1 MIRNQQTISKS
12 IHVSGK
18 GYWSGL
24 DVNVEIR
31 PAAPNQ
37 GIAFVRRD
45 LAGQPR
51 IEVLPENCVD
61 IPRRTCIQKGP
72 ASVEMIEH
80 IMAALAGLQIDNCE
94 IWVDRAEMPA
104 FDGSS
109 QDVVAQLLSVDVVD
123 QGIAKPT
130 LFIQEEIGVEFEG
143 SWIKAI
149 PGSNASP
156 MQLRYELEYDAAV
169 IGKQEID
176 LDLTPRSFVTEL
188 ASARTFLLDVE
199 AEWLRSQGL
208 GRNVSFSDLL
218 VFGPEGVI
226 DNELRFENEC
236 VRHKALD
243 VVGDLAVAGFDI
255 AGRIIAHKSGHQL
268 NGLFVRKLV
277 ETFTA
282 SRSTR
287 MSA

>member
-1 MIRNQQTISKS
+1 MFRNQQTISEPVT
-12 IHVSGK
+12 VSGK

-24 DVNVEIR
+24 HATVELR
-31 PAAPNQ
+31 PAGPDS
-37 GIAFVRRD
+37 GICFVRRD

-51 IEVLPENCVD
+51 IDVMPHNCVD
-61 IPRRTCIQKGP
+61 IPRRTCVQKGP

-104 FDGSS
+104 FDGSC
-109 QDVVAQLLSVDVVD
+109 QDLVAKLLEVDVVD
-123 QGIAKPT
+123 QKSTRPT
-130 LFIQEEIGVEFEG
+130 LIIDREISVEYNG
-143 SWIKAI
+143 SWIKAV
-149 PGSNASP
+149 PGSGLGL
-156 MQLRYELEYDAAV
+156 QLRYELHYPQAV
-169 IGKQEID
+169 IGRQDIE
-176 LDLTPRSFVTEL
+176 LNLTPRSFVTEL
-188 ASARTFLLDVE
+188 AAARTFLLDVE
-199 AEWLRSQGL
+199 ADWLRSQGL

-226 DNELRFENEC
+226 NNELRFNNEC

-255 AGRIIAHKSGHQL
+255 MGKVVAHKSGHQL
-268 NGLFVRKLV
+268 NGQFVRELV
-277 ETFTA
+277 KTYHA
-282 SRSTR
+282 SQPTG